1 MMSTSSYPAYPI
13 FPIVAALGTVLALI
27 PLPWHAEAG
36 NTGTCYFMIWT
47 ALGCLNQLV
56 NSIVWAGN
64 VDNVAPIWCDIST
77 RIIIGASVGIP
88 AAALCINIRL
98 FKIARGRNVV
108 TTRAEKRRVILIDSL
123 ICVLFPL
130 LCMVMAYVV
139 QGHRFNIFED
149 VGCYPVVYNTLPA
162 YFLANMWPVVIGVI
176 SACFGI
182 MSLRYLAIRRA
193 AFNEF
198 LAASSS
204 MTSSRYFRLMAM
216 AATELLL
223 STPLGIYEIYS
234 NAVAAPLEPWISWD
248 DTHFNFSR
256 VVVYPAS
263 LWRSVPALA
272 VPLELS
278 RWLLPTCAIIF
289 FAFFGFAQ
297 EARKNYHTA
306 AMAVVNRVPCLRR
319 LHAKRS
325 PSSKPKPLQM
335 SGAFNASA
343 NLPSPP
349 PPYIPRTKSYARSS
363 SSGASMTTLQMDLK
377 DVVVIRS

>member
-1 MMSTSSYPAYPI
+1 MSSLHPTYPI
-13 FPIVAALGTVLALI
+13 FPIVAGLGTVLALI
-27 PLPWHAEAG
+27 PLPWHAQAM

-47 ALGCLNQLV
+47 ALGCLNQFV

-64 VDNVAPIWCDIST
+64 VRNVAPVWCDIST

-88 AAALCINIRL
+88 ASALCINIRL
-98 FKIARGRNVV
+98 FKIARGRSAV
-108 TTRAEKRRVILIDSL
+108 TTRAEKRRAILIDSL
-123 ICVLFPL
+123 ICVLFPI

-149 VGCYPVVYNTLPA
+149 IGCYPVVYNTLPA

-176 SACFGI
+176 SGGFGI
-182 MSLRYLAIRRA
+182 MSLRYLAMRRA
-193 AFNEF
+193 EFNEF
-198 LAASSS
+198 LAHSSS

-234 NAVAAPLEPWISWD
+234 NAVAAPLEPWKGWA
-248 DTHFNFSR
+248 DTHFDFSR
-256 VVVYPAS
+256 VAVYPAYA
-263 LWRSVPALA
+263 WRGVPALA

-278 RWLLPTCAIIF
+278 RWLLPACAFIF

-297 EARKNYHTA
+297 EARKNYRDA
-306 AMAVVNRVPCLRR
+306 AMAIATRIPCLHRA
-319 LHAKRS
+319 LEKRETS
-325 PSSKPKPLQM
+325 NKLKTLQIPSSFGA
-335 SGAFNASA
+335 SG

-349 PPYIPRTKSYARSS
+349 PPYMPRPKSLALSS
-363 SSGASMTTLQMDLK
+363 SSRASTNTLEAELK
-377 DVVVIRS
+377 EVVIIRS